1 MHVHVHVAHTPRRAP
16 HHAASSSW
24 QAGKFQKIENLNIPL
39 KYINSFNASI
49 GIKTTYSAE
58 DIYEGNLTFILGMVW

>member
-1 MHVHVHVAHTPRRAP
+1 MPP
-16 HHAASSSW
+16 W

-39 KYINSFNASI
+39 KFINSFNASI

-58 DIYEGNLTFILGMVW
+58 DIYEGNITFILGMIW